1 MGWLIIVI
9 LLINVIALAF
19 SSGLDLDWTDW
30 F

>member
-9 LLINVIALAF
+9 LLIIVIALAF
-19 SSGLDLDWTDW
+19 FSGLDLDLTDW